1 MTTANLLNS
10 NSALNSQTEKVQ
22 RHDLPLD
29 SKGMAFGSMTPILA
43 SLLPESEEKKNEV
56 RRELVNA
63 GYYEPHA
70 WHNMAAT
77 RYLGIIVPII
87 SCLVLLV
94 VMPGRMELPLM
105 AAIVFLPIIGWSV
118 PRLIVRSQASNRL
131 SEMEHGLP
139 DMLDMLNM
147 CVSQGLPL
155 LPSLNRVSRELKD
168 VYPALSKELS
178 IVVEQADLGTTEQA
192 LKNFANRVDLPE
204 VHSFTSLL
212 IQTEQMGTNVADA
225 LIDYSDNIRASLQQ
239 RADERA
245 NSAAFKLLF
254 PTVLCLMPAVYLFL
268 LGPAIIELSDF
279 FYGGG
284 YDAVEAGA
292 SAARDFS
299 Q

>member
-10 NSALNSQTEKVQ
+10 NSALNSQSEKVQ
-22 RHDLPLD
+22 RHGLPLD
-29 SKGMAFGSMTPILA
+29 TKGMAFGSMTPILA
-43 SLLPESEEKKNEV
+43 SLLPESEDKKDEV

-87 SCLVLLV
+87 ACLVLLV
-94 VMPGRMELPLM
+94 VMPSRLELPLM
-105 AAIVFLPIIGWSV
+105 AAIVFLPILGWSV

-147 CVSQGLPL
+147 CVSQGLSL
-155 LPSLNRVSRELKD
+155 LPSMTRVSRELKD

-192 LKNFANRVDLPE
+192 LKNFAKRVDLPE

-268 LGPAIIELSDF
+268 LGPAIIELSEF

-284 YDAVEAGA
+284 YEAVEAGA

-299 Q
+299 R